1 MSVHPQHYPPQQQ
14 YQHRPPMRQRVRWV
28 ATPPYGPAPRR
39 RAVDHRYYGPPAY
52 RVPPRWGFPNV
63 VWRLP
68 TAVPGTPSNAPRPAQ
83 RLRALSRNATV
94 LLWVLAGFA
103 AVAALAEGWR
113 YVLLLV
119 SRDSALDADL
129 VGASD
134 ALVLTAALLTFLL
147 ALFAAGISLW
157 WLLVARVVAA
167 DELGE
172 RPPRPPWQVLV
183 GFFVP
188 GPNLVMAGSIVA
200 ETEHAVLRRPGTERP
215 RPSRLVLA
223 WWGTWALNG
232 VLLVVS
238 VIWRLRDGVQ
248 AQADGVLLA
257 VLTDGSAAGLAVL
270 TALLVRRMTGLLA
283 PVGEDKLRHLRVL
296 SVSGAPEPELRPA
309 RPATAP
315 R

>member
-1 MSVHPQHYPPQQQ
+1 MHPQHYPPP
-14 YQHRPPMRQRVRWV
+14 QHQHPPPYRPRVRWV
-28 ATPPYGPAPRR
+28 ATPPYHPAPRR
-39 RAVDHRYYGPPAY
+39 RPVDHRYYGPPAY

-68 TAVPGTPSNAPRPAQ
+68 TAVPGTPSNSPRPAQ
-83 RLRALSRNATV
+83 RLRALYRNATM
-94 LLWVLAGFA
+94 LLWVLAAFA
-103 AVAALAEGWR
+103 TLSAFAEGWR
-113 YVLLLV
+113 YVLLLI
-119 SRDSALDADL
+119 SREDALDADV
-129 VGASD
+129 VGTSD
-134 ALVLTAALLTFLL
+134 ALVLTGALLTFVL
-147 ALFAAGISLW
+147 ALFAAGVSLW

-172 RPPRPPWQVLV
+172 RPARPPWQVV
-183 GFFVP
+183 AGFFVP
-188 GPNLVMAGSIVA
+188 GPNLVMAGSIIA
-200 ETEHAVLRRPGTERP
+200 ETEHSVLRRPGSERP

-223 WWGTWALNG
+223 WWGTWVLNG
-232 VLLVVS
+232 LLLVIS

-257 VLTDGSAAGLAVL
+257 VLTDGSAAALAVL

-296 SVSGAPEPELRPA
+296 KVTGAPEPELRPS